1 MRLFTYFSTRLSSVI
16 LLIPSLAIAISLN
29 CKDVRVDGV
38 SFNFKPLGGPH
49 SLYRIKEHSTGIIN
63 TTFTLDICQALG
75 KQKGVPEGEECPNGS
90 NGRLVF
96 LFKVLPLSST
106 KINLHGSSTV
116 CAIERLENTFEN
128 VTTIIDTVPIAGE
141 FLQSTGE
148 ALDPRWTRL
157 KSSASHADKEK
168 EGVRLEMHGGKDSD
182 GQKQKAIVEFLCDGS
197 ANDDR
202 RRHLLVAEEEED
214 EGNGKD
220 GEKEGEEVDD
230 EHGGKLKFLSWDVE
244 EGTKVLRLE
253 WTTKYGCENVKD
265 DKTRSSDRRWG
276 EFLRIQNLLNKMC

>member
-1 MRLFTYFSTRLSSVI
+1 MRPSTYSSTRLSSVI
-16 LLIPSLAIAISLN
+16 LLIPSLAIALSLN
-29 CKDVRVDGV
+29 CKDVRADGV

-49 SLYRIKEHSTGIIN
+49 SLYRIKEHSNGIIN

-90 NGRLVF
+90 HGRLLF
-96 LFKVLPLSST
+96 LYTVLPLHLIKTDS
-106 KINLHGSSTV
+106 HVSSTV

-128 VTTIIDTVPIAGE
+128 VTTIIDTVPIAGQ
-141 FLQSTGE
+141 FLHSTGE
-148 ALDPRWTRL
+148 ALDPKWTRL

-168 EGVRLEMHGGKDSD
+168 EGVRLELHGGKDSD
-182 GQKQKAIVEFLCDGS
+182 GQKQKAIVEFLCDAS

-214 EGNGKD
+214 HGNGED
-220 GEKEGEEVDD
+220 GDKEGEEVDD

-244 EGTKVLRLE
+244 DGTKILRLE

-265 DKTRSSDRRWG
+265 DKTRSSDGHWG
-276 EFLRIQNLLNKMC
+276 EFLEVQKFINRMC